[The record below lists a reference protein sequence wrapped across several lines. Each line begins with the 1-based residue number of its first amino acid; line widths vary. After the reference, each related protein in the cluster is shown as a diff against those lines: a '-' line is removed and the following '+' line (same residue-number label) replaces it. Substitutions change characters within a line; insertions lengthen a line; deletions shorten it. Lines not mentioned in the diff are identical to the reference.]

1 MNSTGFSRRWFFQG
15 ALLAGAIPAGGFGS
29 TPSLSRAGFRS
40 PNEKLNI
47 ASIGAGSQP
56 FIGLRYAYNLGRE
69 NVTALADV
77 DWERG
82 AQGFNAFPKAAKYK
96 DFRQMLDKSG
106 KDIDCVIVGTPDH
119 MHATCALACMQMGK
133 GVYVEKPLTRTA
145 WEARLLTQA
154 AEKYKVATQMGN
166 QGYSHDATRVACEI
180 IWSGEIGDVKEVH
193 AWTGRSSWP
202 QGMTKIPGPTAVPS
216 VLDWDLWL
224 GCAAFRPYTA
234 GDADYDAFTAARAAQ
249 FGRGSASGST
259 ALAVG
264 SNRPLGRVMTQED
277 PLNQLAPQ
285 GGGFYMPW
293 NWRGFYDFGT
303 GLVGDWGIHIMG
315 PANWAL
321 QLHSKYLVSVE
332 CVKKSELP
340 PFTFPEELTVRFDFK
355 ERPGGMPPVSI
366 YWYHGDGDHYLPPG
380 MTAEEARKI
389 SGTGPQVGP
398 APMQRANAQAGRG
411 GPQPGAPGGAPGGAA
426 GGRGAQGAAAP
437 GGQRSAQARPT
448 SGYNCIFAGTKGYLG
463 TSGRGEGVGLLPGS
477 RWADYKLPP
486 AYLTRSPG
494 ASFGDNQPA
503 HMRDWLRACKGGTE
517 ACSHFGV
524 AGPFA
529 EWMILAAA
537 SVHAEG
543 KLMWDYEKCEVTNNR
558 EVNKWIRPAFRK
570 GWELKL

>member
-1 MNSTGFSRRWFFQG
+1 
-15 ALLAGAIPAGGFGS
+15 
-29 TPSLSRAGFRS
+29 
-40 PNEKLNI
+40 
-47 ASIGAGSQP
+47 
-56 FIGLRYAYNLGRE
+56 
-69 NVTALADV
+69 
-77 DWERG
+77 
-82 AQGFNAFPKAAKYK
+82 
-96 DFRQMLDKSG
+96 
-106 KDIDCVIVGTPDH
+106 
-119 MHATCALACMQMGK
+119 
-133 GVYVEKPLTRTA
+133 
-145 WEARLLTQA
+145 
-154 AEKYKVATQMGN
+154 
-166 QGYSHDATRVACEI
+166 
-180 IWSGEIGDVKEVH
+180 
-193 AWTGRSSWP
+193 
-202 QGMTKIPGPTAVPS
+202 
-216 VLDWDLWL
+216 
-224 GCAAFRPYTA
+224 
-234 GDADYDAFTAARAAQ
+234 
-249 FGRGSASGST
+249 
-259 ALAVG
+259 
-264 SNRPLGRVMTQED
+264 MTQED

-355 ERPGGMPPVSI
+355 ERPGGMPPVSV

-398 APMQRANAQAGRG
+398 APMMRAQQAGRG
-411 GPQPGAPGGAPGGAA
+411 GPQQQPGAPA
-426 GGRGAQGAAAP
+426 GRGAQTP
-437 GGQRSAQARPT
+437 PNFQRSAQARPT
-448 SGYNCIFAGTKGYLG
+448 SGYNCIFAGTKGYMG
-463 TSGRGEGVGLLPGS
+463 TSGRGEGVGLLPGT

-486 AYLTRSPG
+486 AFLTRSPG

-503 HMRDWLRACKGGTE
+503 HMRDWIRACKGGVE